1 MMSINS
7 KGEQRRRILLRSAT
21 TADTTIRQRRPATDL
36 QSISPWFEGRK
47 QREKSER
54 EITNRRC
61 DLIGRS
67 IPQRQHGQR
76 QHGQRQPTVAEGFKR
91 RFHCEYNDSRGKQTQ
106 TRISLIYEYDLQK
119 YTSEEEGEKAA
130 ATIVGLSFFFDGDG
144 GRREHAIAYPTKR
157 ENGTDLGLRK

>member
-7 KGEQRRRILLRSAT
+7 KAT
-21 TADTTIRQRRPATDL
+21 AADTTKKRNAADTTIRQRRPATDL
-36 QSISPWFEGRK
+36 QSISPWFEG
-47 QREKSER
+47 
-54 EITNRRC
+54 
-61 DLIGRS
+61 
-67 IPQRQHGQR
+67 
-76 QHGQRQPTVAEGFKR
+76 VV
-91 RFHCEYNDSRGKQTQ
+91 RFHSGNTDNGNTDSGNQRWRKGSKEDST
-106 TRISLIYEYDLQK
+106 K

>member
-7 KGEQRRRILLRSAT
+7 KAT
-21 TADTTIRQRRPATDL
+21 AADTTKKRNDGGYYIRQRRPATDL
-36 QSISPWFEGRK
+36 QSISPWFEGR
-47 QREKSER
+47 
-54 EITNRRC
+54 
-61 DLIGRS
+61 RS

-106 TRISLIYEYDLQK
+106 IRISLIYEYDLQK

-157 ENGTDLGLRK
+157 ENGTDLDL